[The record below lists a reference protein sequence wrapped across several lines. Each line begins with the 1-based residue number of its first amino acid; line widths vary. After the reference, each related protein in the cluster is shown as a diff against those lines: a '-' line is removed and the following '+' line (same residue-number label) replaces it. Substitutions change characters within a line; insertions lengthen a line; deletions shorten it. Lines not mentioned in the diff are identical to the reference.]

1 MNYFELFG
9 LKEAPTA
16 DKAVLA
22 LKYFELQKKFHPDFY
37 TKENEGEQE
46 NATMQSAEINRAF
59 NIFRDPEKTI
69 EYFLQLKGVITP
81 GEKYD
86 LPPEFLME
94 MMEINESFD
103 EAGEEGPGSRV
114 TAYEKELFTGVG
126 SLLQAENAAMLTA
139 AELQE
144 LKSYYYKKKYLK
156 RILERL
162 DD

>member
-9 LKEAPTA
+9 LKEAPVA

-37 TKENEGEQE
+37 TKENEAEQE
-46 NATMQSAEINRAF
+46 NATMQSAEINKAF

-69 EYFLQLKGVITP
+69 EYFLQLKGVIIP

-103 EAGEEGPGSRV
+103 EPGEKSPESRV
-114 TAYEKELFTGVG
+114 SAYEKELFAGVR
-126 SLLQAENAAMLTA
+126 SLLQAEDPAMLTDG
-139 AELQE
+139 ELQK
-144 LKSYYYKKKYLK
+144 LKSYYYQKKYLN
-156 RILERL
+156 RILERMG
-162 DD
+162 D

>member
-9 LKEAPTA
+9 LKEAPVA

-37 TKENEGEQE
+37 TKENEAEQE
-46 NATMQSAEINRAF
+46 NATMQSAEINKAF

-69 EYFLQLKGVITP
+69 EYFLQLKGVIIP

-94 MMEINESFD
+94 MMDINESFD
-103 EAGEEGPGSRV
+103 EPAEKGPESRV
-114 TAYEKELFTGVG
+114 TAYEKELSAGVR
-126 SLLQAENAAMLTA
+126 SLLESEDPAMLTD
-139 AELQE
+139 AELQQ
-144 LKSYYYKKKYLK
+144 LKLYYYQKKYLN
-156 RILERL
+156 RILERIG
-162 DD
+162 D